1 LDSVTHIAIGI
12 CAGELVAGKKLGK
25 TALLWGA
32 IANSFPD
39 IDVATSLWMN
49 PADSLLAH
57 RGFTHS
63 ILFQLLLIPL
73 AAYLLKRLYSKKD
86 FSLNGWMLL
95 IGSNL
100 FLHIFLDAL
109 TAYGTGWFEPFSHYR
124 VSFNTIFILDP
135 LFSISFFV
143 GAIILLIK
151 KSNSPTRQRVA
162 RTCVIISGSYLLF
175 TMVNKVN
182 VNEKIEDSLTRS
194 KISNENYLSTPTP
207 LNNFL
212 WYIVAHDSNG
222 IHIGYYSI
230 FDEIKN
236 IQFTTIIR
244 NPHLTDSLKGNP
256 DVEKLVRFSQGYYML
271 EKENDVVIFSDL
283 RMGQL
288 GGWANPAAPFVF
300 RYFLSERPNN
310 SLMIQKGRMEA
321 MQDGAFGKLWNRI
334 KGERNF

>member
-1 LDSVTHIAIGI
+1 MDSVTHIAIGI
-12 CAGELVAGKKLGK
+12 CTGELIAGKKLGK

-32 IANSFPD
+32 VANSIPD

-49 PADSLLAH
+49 PAESLLAH

-63 ILFQLLLIPL
+63 ILFQILLIPI
-73 AAYLLKRLYSKKD
+73 AAYFLKRLYSKKD
-86 FSLNGWMLL
+86 FSFQGWMWL
-95 IGSNL
+95 IGINL
-100 FLHIFLDAL
+100 FLHIFLDAH

-135 LFSISFFV
+135 LFSISFVV

-151 KSNSPTRQRVA
+151 KTNAHSRLKAAQI
-162 RTCVIISGSYLLF
+162 CVLISGCYLLF
-175 TMVNKVN
+175 TIINKVN
-182 VNEKIEDSLTRS
+182 VNETIEDSLTRS

-230 FDEIKN
+230 LDKTDN

-244 NPHLTDSLKGNP
+244 NPHLSDSLKGNE
-256 DVEKLVRFSQGYYML
+256 DVQKLVRFSQGYYML
-271 EKENDVVIFSDL
+271 QKENGVVIFSDL

-288 GGWANPAAPFVF
+288 GGWADPTAPFVF
-300 RYFLSERPNN
+300 RYFLTERQNN
-310 SLMIQKGRMEA
+310 SLMIQQGRMKA
-321 MQDGAFGKLWNRI
+321 MQEGAFGKLFERI
-334 KGERNF
+334 KGI

>member
-32 IANSFPD
+32 IANSLPD
-39 IDVATSLWMN
+39 IDVVTSLWMN

-63 ILFQLLLIPL
+63 ILFQILMIPL
-73 AAYLLKRLYSKKD
+73 LAYFLKRMYAKKD
-86 FSLNGWMLL
+86 FSFNGWMVL
-95 IGSNL
+95 IGVNL

-135 LFSISFFV
+135 IFSAGFII

-151 KSNSPTRQRVA
+151 KASAPSRQKIA
-162 RTCVIISGSYLLF
+162 QICLLFSGCYLLF
-175 TMVNKVN
+175 TMINKVN
-182 VNEKIEDSLTRS
+182 VDVTIENSLTRS
-194 KISNENYLSTPTP
+194 GISNENYLSTPTP

-230 FDEIKN
+230 LDKTDN

-244 NPHLTDSLKGNP
+244 NPHLTDSL
-256 DVEKLVRFSQGYYML
+256 
-271 EKENDVVIFSDL
+271 
-283 RMGQL
+283 
-288 GGWANPAAPFVF
+288 
-300 RYFLSERPNN
+300 
-310 SLMIQKGRMEA
+310 
-321 MQDGAFGKLWNRI
+321 
-334 KGERNF
+334 

>member
-73 AAYLLKRLYSKKD
+73 AAYFLKRLYSKKD
-86 FSLNGWMLL
+86 FSFNGWMLL

-135 LFSISFFV
+135 LFSISFII
-143 GAIILLIK
+143 GAIILLVK
-151 KSNSPTRQRVA
+151 KANSPSRQKIA

-212 WYIVAHDSNG
+212 WYVVAHDSNG

-230 FDEIKN
+230 FDKIKN

-244 NPHLTDSLKGNP
+244 NPHLTDSLKGNS

>member
-32 IANSFPD
+32 IANSIPD
-39 IDVATSLWMN
+39 IDVITSLWMN

-63 ILFQLLLIPL
+63 ILFQLLLIPI
-73 AAYLLKRLYSKKD
+73 AAYFLKRLYNKKE
-86 FSLNGWMLL
+86 FSFQGWMWL
-95 IGSNL
+95 IGINL

-135 LFSISFFV
+135 LFSISFIV
-143 GAIILLIK
+143 GAIILIIK
-151 KSNSPTRQRVA
+151 KSNAPSRQKVA
-162 RTCVIISGSYLLF
+162 QICVLISGCYLLF
-175 TMVNKVN
+175 TMINKVN
-182 VNEKIEDSLTRS
+182 VNEMIENSLTRS
-194 KISNENYLSTPTP
+194 NISNENYLSTPTP

-222 IHIGYYSI
+222 VHIGYYSI
-230 FDEIKN
+230 FDKTEN
-236 IQFTTIIR
+236 IQFTTIIK
-244 NPHLTDSLKGNP
+244 NPQLTDSLKGNE
-256 DVEKLVRFSQGYYML
+256 DVDKLVRFSQGYYML
-271 EKENDVVIFSDL
+271 QKENGVVVFSDL

-288 GGWANPAAPFVF
+288 GGWADPTAPFVF
-300 RYFLSERPNN
+300 RYFLTERQNN
-310 SLMIQKGRMEA
+310 TLMIQQGRMEA
-321 MQDGAFGKLWNRI
+321 MQDGALRKLYQRI
-334 KGERNF
+334 KGI

>member
-12 CAGELVAGKKLGK
+12 CAGELLAGKKLGK

-49 PADSLLAH
+49 PAEALLAH

-63 ILFQLLLIPL
+63 ILFQLLMIPL
-73 AAYLLKRLYSKKD
+73 AAFLLKRLYRNKD
-86 FSLNGWMLL
+86 FSFNGWMLL

-135 LFSISFFV
+135 LFSISFIV

-151 KSNSPTRQRVA
+151 KSDAPSRQKVA
-162 RTCVIISGSYLLF
+162 RISVIISGCYLLF

-182 VNEKIEDSLTRS
+182 VNEKIENSLTRS
-194 KISNENYLSTPTP
+194 NISNENYLSTPTP

-212 WYIVAHDSNG
+212 WYVVAHDSNG

-230 FDEIKN
+230 FDKSDS
-236 IQFTTIIR
+236 IQFIALVHD
-244 NPHLTDSLKGNP
+244 PHLTDSLKGNA

-288 GGWANPAAPFVF
+288 GGWANPKAPFVF
-300 RYFLSERPNN
+300 RYFLTERPNN
-310 SLMIQKGRMEA
+310 SMMIQQGRMQA
-321 MQDGAFGKLWNRI
+321 MQDGAFGKLWRRI
-334 KGERNF
+334 KGE

>member
-1 LDSVTHIAIGI
+1 M
-12 CAGELVAGKKLGK
+12 
-25 TALLWGA
+25 LWGA
-32 IANSFPD
+32 VANSLPD
-39 IDVATSLWMN
+39 IDVVSSLWLN

-73 AAYLLKRLYSKKD
+73 AAYFLKRLYTKKD

-124 VSFNTIFILDP
+124 VSFNTLFILDP
-135 LFSISFFV
+135 FFSISFVV
-143 GAIILLIK
+143 GAIILVIMK
-151 KSNSPTRQRVA
+151 AKSPSRQNAA
-162 RTCVIISGSYLLF
+162 RICVTISGCYLLF
-175 TMVNKVN
+175 AMVNKVN
-182 VNEKIEDSLTRS
+182 VNEMIEKSLTRGQ
-194 KISNENYLSTPTP
+194 ISNENYFSTPTP

-222 IHIGYYSI
+222 VHIGYYSI
-230 FDEIKN
+230 FDKTEN
-236 IQFTTIIR
+236 IQYTTIIQ
-244 NPHLTDSLKGNP
+244 NPHLADSLKGNE

-271 EKENDVVIFSDL
+271 EKSNDVVIFSDL

-288 GGWANPAAPFVF
+288 GGWADPAAPFVF
-300 RYFLSERPNN
+300 RYFLTERQNN
-310 SLMIQKGRMEA
+310 SLMIQKGRMQS
-321 MQDGAFGKLWNRI
+321 MQDGAFGKLFQRI
-334 KGERNF
+334 KGI